1 MWSRLT
7 AGIFGR
13 GAFSFLVATAG
24 VNVSNFLFHIFV
36 SRLLGPAHYG
46 VVGAI
51 LSLLSLLA
59 VPVGAAQLAV
69 TQAVIGHGLND
80 PPFSLGKVT
89 RRALLGGLVA
99 MLVFAGVTPVLDGFL
114 HISSPLPLLF
124 ISAWI
129 PLATVG
135 AVLQGALIGEY
146 RFRPVA
152 FALFVG
158 GGPVRLILG
167 VGMVLAGFG
176 VKGAVV
182 ATIMAQAFTTGS
194 LLFSARRDVRSHQQG
209 PVIRTSTRDMTL
221 SIAALASYTTLIG
234 VDTFLAR
241 HFFTPPVAGKY
252 AAGAVAGHIALFV
265 PSALVTVA
273 FPHLADGK
281 GISASSRKVFMQA
294 LKITT
299 LLGLIVAGGLTVF
312 SSLVVHLLFGPNYA
326 GAIAIVG
333 LLAFTS
339 AAIGVLILFT
349 YFHLARRSL
358 LSLTPWLGVVLAVLL
373 ISLHH
378 QTEASVAAIMLVV
391 SLLTLIGAGIPALRA
406 LAAAAASDASESVSW
421 SELPAAEFDLT
432 LVVPFYN
439 PGSRLSKHVVEVVEV
454 LSRSDI
460 TYEVLAVSDGS
471 TDQSE
476 DQLAAIVSDRLT
488 LIRLEENQGKGAA
501 LRAGLSIGRGQYLGF
516 IDGDG
521 DLPASL
527 ITNFLEIIREQH
539 PDIIYGSKRHP
550 QSSVVYPPLRRIYS
564 WGYQQLNRT
573 LFHLPIRDTQTG
585 VKVIRRDV
593 LAGVLPRMVEKRF
606 AFDLELFVVA
616 RQQGYRNF
624 VEMPIKIGERFS
636 STISLRSVQNMLL
649 DTLAIFYR
657 LRVLRFYER
666 DIHGASEGSLLIQP
680 ASEADA
686 PEENL

>member
-1 MWSRLT
+1 
-7 AGIFGR
+7 
-13 GAFSFLVATAG
+13 
-24 VNVSNFLFHIFV
+24 
-36 SRLLGPAHYG
+36 
-46 VVGAI
+46 
-51 LSLLSLLA
+51 
-59 VPVGAAQLAV
+59 
-69 TQAVIGHGLND
+69 
-80 PPFSLGKVT
+80 
-89 RRALLGGLVA
+89 
-99 MLVFAGVTPVLDGFL
+99 
-114 HISSPLPLLF
+114 
-124 ISAWI
+124 
-129 PLATVG
+129 
-135 AVLQGALIGEY
+135 
-146 RFRPVA
+146 
-152 FALFVG
+152 
-158 GGPVRLILG
+158 
-167 VGMVLAGFG
+167 
-176 VKGAVV
+176 
-182 ATIMAQAFTTGS
+182 
-194 LLFSARRDVRSHQQG
+194 
-209 PVIRTSTRDMTL
+209 
-221 SIAALASYTTLIG
+221 
-234 VDTFLAR
+234 
-241 HFFTPPVAGKY
+241 
-252 AAGAVAGHIALFV
+252 
-265 PSALVTVA
+265 
-273 FPHLADGK
+273 
-281 GISASSRKVFMQA
+281 
-294 LKITT
+294 
-299 LLGLIVAGGLTVF
+299 
-312 SSLVVHLLFGPNYA
+312 
-326 GAIAIVG
+326 VG